1 MKHLIFLIS
10 LLLIISLSFLSCMRE
25 EKKMEP
31 SPVPSP
37 TVNKIS
43 SSGDYIHELIKSS
56 ILIEE
61 HDIEGAVKKLQ
72 NLNIDEKDK
81 LNRDRKNF
89 LLALCYM
96 EKKDFDKSLKLLGTI
111 TYMPEYRD
119 FFKFKSYI
127 NKDDHKAISEME
139 HIVKTY
145 HDSPLSSEALFIA
158 GNLFYGKK
166 NYGKAINYYKKAI
179 DTKKRFNFF
188 PDLYYRLG
196 RSYEKEKKWKEALMY
211 YSRITY
217 LYPFSPLSDI
227 AKKKISFLIKKKK
240 LSPYK
245 PSEEELLTAG
255 REYENKNRQGKAL
268 VYYRKYAELYPKKAM
283 SDDISYHRAL
293 CEFYAGSY
301 EDGAKLLRHIA
312 GHGGP
317 FAPKALYKLYEGSVE
332 GLKYVARTYPD
343 TDTGSRAHY
352 MAGYYLEREG
362 HIAEAIKQYRQ
373 TGKLFNKG
381 SWGDASYWQ
390 LGRIYYKQKLY
401 SNARDA
407 FLKAVAL
414 YPHNEWSGQCLFW
427 LAKCEEKMEKKKEAF
442 ELYKKVVQSY
452 DHTFYA
458 YRARAK
464 LVSAGYEEYMVQEK
478 EPLSFAEGIR
488 QPFKGTFD
496 NGHYKKFIELCQ
508 AGLYKYAENELNL
521 VEFPENKQ
529 EEKDFASALILC
541 GYGNYYDA
549 ISSINFTYE
558 EMAGGGLYNHIPVPL
573 HYVSYPLAW
582 KELIHREYS
591 SVDPYLV
598 SGLIREESHYKPSI
612 SSPAGAIGLMQ
623 IMPETGQNI
632 ASQKGMKITNAD
644 LKDPN
649 INIPFGIYYL
659 SSVYKDL
666 YDNEVLALAGYNGGP
681 GNAGHWWK
689 TKYNGDIDE
698 FVENIPYRETRD
710 YVKRVLRSYWEY
722 KRLYDV
728 TQPDY
733 LTGYDY

>member
-1 MKHLIFLIS
+1 MKCPVIIVFFLFFIVCS
-10 LLLIISLSFLSCMRE
+10 IYSCKNNEVKPPLPAVLREVPCSKDPLKEIRIASILME
-25 EKKMEP
+25 EK
-31 SPVPSP
+31 
-37 TVNKIS
+37 
-43 SSGDYIHELIKSS
+43 
-56 ILIEE
+56 
-61 HDIEGAVKKLQ
+61 DIEGAIKKLQ
-72 NLNIDEKDK
+72 NLNIEEQDK

-96 EKKDFDKSLKLLGTI
+96 KKKDLEKSLKLLASI
-111 TYMPEYRD
+111 THMPEYRD
-119 FFKFKSYI
+119 FFKFRAYI
-127 NKDDHKAISEME
+127 NRDEHKAISEME

-145 HDSPLSSEALFIA
+145 PDSPLSSEVLFIT
-158 GNLFYGKK
+158 GNIFYEKK
-166 NYGKAINYYKKAI
+166 NYGKAIEYYKKSM

-196 RSYEKEKKWKEALMY
+196 RSYEKQKKWKEALTY
-211 YSRITY
+211 YSGITY

-227 AKKKISFLIKKKK
+227 AKKKIAFLIKKKK

-245 PSEEELLTAG
+245 PSEEELLAAAG
-255 REYENKNRQGKAL
+255 EYEKKNRQGKAL

-283 SDDISYHRAL
+283 SGDIYYRRAV

-301 EDGAKLLRHIA
+301 EEGVKLLRHSA
-312 GHGGP
+312 RYGGP
-317 FAPKALYKLYEGSVE
+317 FAPKALYKLYEGSAG
-332 GLKYVARTYPD
+332 GLKYVAGAYPN
-343 TDTGSRAHY
+343 TDIGSRAHY

-362 HIAEAIKQYRQ
+362 RISDAVKQYRR
-373 TGKLFNKG
+373 TGNLFRKG

-390 LGRIYYKQKLY
+390 LGRIYYKKKLY

-427 LAKCEEKMEKKKEAF
+427 LAKCEEKMEKKEEAF
-442 ELYKKVVQSY
+442 ALYKKVVKSY

-464 LVSAGYEEYMVQEK
+464 LVSAGYEEYMIKET

-488 QPFKGTFD
+488 QPFKGTFEND
-496 NGHYKKFIELCQ
+496 HYKKFTELCQ
-508 AGLYKYAENELNL
+508 TGLYKYAENELQL

-529 EEKDFASALILC
+529 KEKDFASALILC
-541 GYGNYYDA
+541 GNGNYYDA
-549 ISSINFTYE
+549 ISLINFNYE
-558 EMAGGGLYNHIPVPL
+558 EMTGGGLYKHIPVPL

-582 KELIHREYS
+582 KDLIHGEYS
-591 SVDPYLV
+591 SVDPCLV

-623 IMPETGQNI
+623 IMPETGQHI
-632 ASQKGMKITNAD
+632 ASLKGIKITDTD

-698 FVENIPYRETRD
+698 FIENIPYRETRD

-722 KRLYDV
+722 KRLYDK
-728 TQPDY
+728 TQSDY
-733 LTGYDY
+733 LSDYDRL